1 MVDKNHALNELFDI
15 VVKGFSEYFGR
26 KPRWV
31 VAAPGRVNII
41 GEHTDYNDGFVL
53 PMAIE
58 KYTVIA
64 ADNASA
70 GAINQIRWV
79 CGVTK
84 KNAVIEIEK
93 PVSRAGKGD
102 WTNYIRGVING
113 FLELGA
119 KIPSLDVYMF
129 STVPIGGG
137 VSSSAALEVAAATL
151 LEAVSGKQIDKVQ
164 KALLCQKAEH
174 TYAGMPCGI
183 MDQFISVLGEKD
195 HLLLIDC
202 RDKSY
207 KLVKMSDPEVSV
219 LVFNTNVK
227 HKLVGG
233 EYAQRRSQCEKAAQ
247 LLGVKALRD
256 ATMKLLE
263 ENKSRLEPVVYNRAK
278 HVIEENERTLAATRL
293 VENSNWK
300 EAGELLY
307 ASHYSLKEL
316 YEVSCRELDV
326 VVELAK
332 KIGIDGGVYGC
343 RMTGGGFGGCTIA
356 LVKTALVNQIA
367 EKLVSDY
374 KKQTGISPSVFV
386 SRPSQGA
393 TVLKQ

>member
-1 MVDKNHALNELFDI
+1 MVDKNLTLEELFDT
-15 VVKGFSEYFGR
+15 VVKGFEERYGR
-26 KPRWV
+26 KPKWV

-58 KYTVIA
+58 RYTVIA
-64 ADNASA
+64 ADKADNT
-70 GAINQIRWV
+70 NQIRWA

-84 KNAVIEIEK
+84 KSAIIKIEK
-93 PVSRAGKGD
+93 PVSKAEKGD
-102 WTNYIRGVING
+102 WSNYIRGVING

-119 KIPSLDVYMF
+119 EIPSLDVFMF

-137 VSSSAALEVAAATL
+137 VSSSAALEVSTATL
-151 LEAVSGKQIDKVQ
+151 LEAVSGKHLDKVQ

-183 MDQFISVLGEKD
+183 MDQFISALGEKD
-195 HLLLIDC
+195 CLLLIDC
-202 RDKSY
+202 RDRSY
-207 KLVKMSDPEVSV
+207 KLIKMADPEVSV

-247 LLGVKALRD
+247 ILGVKALRD
-256 ATMKLLE
+256 ATMKMLD
-263 ENKSRLEPVVYNRAK
+263 ENKSKLEPVVYNRAR
-278 HVIEENERTLAATRL
+278 HVIEENERTIAATKL
-293 VENSNWK
+293 IENSEWSK
-300 EAGELLY
+300 VGELLY
-307 ASHYSLKEL
+307 ASHYSLKDL
-316 YEVSCRELDV
+316 YEVSCRELDI
-326 VVELAK
+326 VVESAK
-332 KIGIDGGVYGC
+332 KIGTEGGVYGC
-343 RMTGGGFGGCTIA
+343 RMTGGGFGGCAIA

-367 EKLVSDY
+367 EKLISEY
-374 KKQTGISPSVFV
+374 KKQTGITPSVFV

>member
-1 MVDKNHALNELFDI
+1 MVEKNLTLDELFDI
-15 VVKGFSEYFGR
+15 VVRGFSEHYGR
-26 KPRWV
+26 NPRWV

-64 ADNASA
+64 ADLANS
-70 GAINQIRWV
+70 GSEGQIQWT

-84 KNAVIEIEK
+84 KSAVIKIEK
-93 PVSRAGKGD
+93 PVSKAEKGN

-119 KIPSLDVYMF
+119 EIPSLDVFMF

-137 VSSSAALEVAAATL
+137 VSSSAALEVSAATL
-151 LEAVSGKQIDKVQ
+151 LEAVTGKQLDKVQ

-183 MDQFISVLGEKD
+183 MDQFISALGEKD

-202 RDKSY
+202 RDRSY
-207 KLVKMSDPEVSV
+207 KLIKMDDPAVSV

-247 LLGVKALRD
+247 VLGVKALRD

-263 ENKSRLEPVVYNRAK
+263 ENRSKLEPVVYNRAK
-278 HVIEENERTLAATRL
+278 HVIEENERTVEATKL
-293 VENSNWK
+293 IESSNWTN
-300 EAGELLY
+300 AGELLY
-307 ASHYSLKEL
+307 ASHYSLKDL
-316 YEVSCRELDV
+316 YEVSCRELDI
-326 VVELAK
+326 VVEAAK

-343 RMTGGGFGGCTIA
+343 RMTGGGFGGCAIA
-356 LVKTALVNQIA
+356 LVKTALVNQVA
-367 EKLVSDY
+367 EKLVSEY
-374 KKQTGISPSVFV
+374 TKQTGITPSLFV

-393 TVLKQ
+393 TVLKK

>member
-1 MVDKNHALNELFDI
+1 MMDRNLTLEELFDV
-15 VVKGFSEYFGR
+15 VVKGFSEYYGR

-64 ADNASA
+64 ADNASPNVA
-70 GAINQIRWV
+70 NQINWA

-84 KNAVIEIEK
+84 KSAVIKIEK
-93 PVSRAGKGD
+93 PIGKGEKGD
-102 WTNYIRGVING
+102 WTNYIRGVLNG
-113 FLELGA
+113 FLELNA
-119 KIPSLDVYMF
+119 KIPSLDVYMY

-137 VSSSAALEVAAATL
+137 VSSSAALEVATATL
-151 LEAVSGKQIDKVQ
+151 MEIVTGRKLDKVD
-164 KALLCQKAEH
+164 KALLSQKAEH

-183 MDQFISVLGEKD
+183 MDQFISALGEKD

-207 KLVKMSDPEVSV
+207 KLVKMADPEVSV

-233 EYAQRRSQCEKAAQ
+233 EYAERRSQCEKAAQ
-247 LLGVKALRD
+247 VLGVKALRD
-256 ATMKLLE
+256 ATIELLNK
-263 ENKSRLEPVVYNRAK
+263 NKSRLETVVYNRAK
-278 HVIEENERTLAATRL
+278 HVIEENERTVQATKL
-293 VENSNWK
+293 IENSDWTK
-300 EAGELLY
+300 VGELLY
-307 ASHYSLKEL
+307 ASHYSLKDMF
-316 YEVSCRELDV
+316 EVSCRELDI

-332 KIGIDGGVYGC
+332 KIGIAGGIYGC
-343 RMTGGGFGGCTIA
+343 RMTGGGFGGCAIA
-356 LVKTALVNQIA
+356 LVKSNLVNQITA
-367 EKLVSDY
+367 KLIEGY
-374 KKQTGISPSVFV
+374 KKQTGIQPSVFV

-393 TVLKQ
+393 TVLK